1 MVFTKLFRI
10 LYNKYIERLHS
21 LDRVLV
27 KKYGK
32 DYEGSILWTEYI
44 KSNNIKLIQ
53 DLTLKIPNCIYYTS
67 FQYCL
72 KNSIITTT
80 KLTTEE
86 IQQLSSI
93 KANNDAVVVEF
104 GKISLSE
111 MALKERKDRAEAY
124 IIQLRGEEVKIA
136 KSLEDK
142 YGKGTVNTATGEFTA
157 IK

>member
-1 MVFTKLFRI
+1 MAL
-10 LYNKYIERLHS
+10 E
-21 LDRVLV
+21 
-27 KKYGK
+27 KKVTPK
-32 DYEGSILWTEYI
+32 
-44 KSNNIKLIQ
+44 K
-53 DLTLKIPNCIYYTS
+53 
-67 FQYCL
+67 
-72 KNSIITTT
+72 SIITTT
-80 KLTTEE
+80 KLTTED